1 MQLILILSGTL
12 CPGHTGIAATTCLH
26 GPLRSF
32 RPIRRLL
39 AGVTWFIFVRGKKLD
54 RSTAILK
61 KNFPRTNI
69 DHTDGIHQAFF
80 NGAGFESWENVWGVW
95 NGITE
100 RDGELLRR
108 VATILR

>member
-1 MQLILILSGTL
+1 M
-12 CPGHTGIAATTCLH
+12 
-26 GPLRSF
+26 
-32 RPIRRLL
+32 
-39 AGVTWFIFVRGKKLD
+39 RGKKLD

-61 KNFPRTNI
+61 KNTPRTNI

>member
-1 MQLILILSGTL
+1 MKMVYFMRIIKIT
-12 CPGHTGIAATTCLH
+12 
-26 GPLRSF
+26 
-32 RPIRRLL
+32 
-39 AGVTWFIFVRGKKLD
+39 
-54 RSTAILK
+54 
-61 KNFPRTNI
+61 PRTNI

>member
-1 MQLILILSGTL
+1 M
-12 CPGHTGIAATTCLH
+12 
-26 GPLRSF
+26 RS
-32 RPIRRLL
+32 
-39 AGVTWFIFVRGKKLD
+39 KNLD

-61 KNFPRTNI
+61 KTPPRTNI

-108 VATILR
+108 VATILRWILFTILR

>member
-1 MQLILILSGTL
+1 MCVLVYE
-12 CPGHTGIAATTCLH
+12 HYYE
-26 GPLRSF
+26 
-32 RPIRRLL
+32 
-39 AGVTWFIFVRGKKLD
+39 
-54 RSTAILK
+54 
-61 KNFPRTNI
+61 PRTNI